1 MEINSKWY
9 EEFEKQ
15 EKPYKDF
22 YLEKPLNIKLYFFYV
37 NQSNEIDK
45 IKQKEVELDNDGKI
59 SREKLINLIK
69 QNIIENKIRYSLLSI
84 LKHNISLNPENL
96 KKYLENN
103 IDNSENNYLELI
115 PEITDIYFKDTITFL
130 NNLNSIFIVFNETS
144 FYKKSRKGMTKKI
157 YISTKQHR
165 KTKRK
170 PFKKTKATYST

>member
-1 MEINSKWY
+1 M
-9 EEFEKQ
+9 
-15 EKPYKDF
+15 
-22 YLEKPLNIKLYFFYV
+22 

-103 IDNSENNYLELI
+103 IDNSENNYLELT
-115 PEITDIYFKDTITFL
+115 EITDIYFKDTITFL
-130 NNLNSIFIVFNETS
+130 NNLSILLYLMKHLFIRSQE
-144 FYKKSRKGMTKKI
+144 KE
-157 YISTKQHR
+157 
-165 KTKRK
+165 
-170 PFKKTKATYST
+170 